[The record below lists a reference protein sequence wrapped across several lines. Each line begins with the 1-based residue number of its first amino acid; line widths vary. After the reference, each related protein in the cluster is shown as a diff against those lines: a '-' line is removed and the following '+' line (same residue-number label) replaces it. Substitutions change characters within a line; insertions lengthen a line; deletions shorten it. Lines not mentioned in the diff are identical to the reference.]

1 MDVSHSFCSLFLFSS
16 HCSTSK
22 SHAALLKRT
31 PPLVLFSVQN
41 RLLHTHILSS
51 CAPSSP
57 PSFILSLLL
66 SGRSVPA
73 ECPDLA
79 GRLLNKASFLPSC
92 SVPCVM
98 WTRCCLTSQ
107 WLLHLV
113 LDPHLPLHHL
123 RPVAAEKGP
132 LGSALLPP

>member
-1 MDVSHSFCSLFLFSS
+1 MFPTRFLFI
-16 HCSTSK
+16 STFK
-22 SHAALLKRT
+22 SHAPLLKCT
-31 PPLVLFSVQN
+31 SPVLLFSLPN
-41 RLLHTHILSS
+41 RLLHTHIRSS

-57 PSFILSLLL
+57 ASFIQPLHL
-66 SGRSVPA
+66 SGRSAPA
-73 ECPDLA
+73 ACPDLA
-79 GRLLNKASFLPSC
+79 GRRLSKASFLPSC

-123 RPVAAEKGP
+123 RPVAAETGP